1 MAVGWDAEDYA
12 DELEPVEV
20 WPENHEIVLLFESL
34 STQWLAAVGGGMGG
48 GVFIRYGLAYTSAY
62 PLLDRISPDKESWD
76 ENFEMLRV
84 MERAALAVMNKRAG

>member
-1 MAVGWDAEDYA
+1 MAAGWDAEDYA
-12 DELEPVEV
+12 EELEPVEI

-48 GVFIRYGLAYTSAY
+48 GVFIRYGLSYTAAY
-62 PLLDRISPDKESWD
+62 PLLDRISHDKAAWD

-84 MERAALAVMNKRAG
+84 MERAALGVMNRRNG